1 MDELDRQIKEKE
13 RKKNEEKSFER
24 MEEMNN
30 LNYQY
35 SVFDHRKKER
45 QHHYKNNPRIYEYY
59 KGIKE
64 NQSQKER

>member
-1 MDELDRQIKEKE
+1 
-13 RKKNEEKSFER
+13 

-64 NQSQKER
+64 NQSQKEK